1 VTADAAGDAV
11 VSERQ
16 QPLLHAEGV
25 SKVYTRARTGQELS
39 ALEEVS
45 LSVETGQFV
54 TIVGPSGCGKSTFLN
69 MVDGLI
75 APTTGEIRVAGKTV
89 VGPGHDRAM
98 VFQDSSLLPW
108 YTVLRNVSYGLEC
121 QGTPAREASRAA
133 QRYVELVGL
142 RGFEHHF
149 PHELSGGMQQR
160 VNLARALAVD
170 PDLLLMD
177 EPFAA
182 LDPQTR
188 EMMQGELLRIW
199 NETRKTV
206 LFITHAI
213 SEAIYLSDRV
223 IVMSARPGRIIADI
237 PVDIPRPRPLA
248 AKRSE
253 EVVAYERQIWSLL
266 EQEVRTTMDR
276 ETLVGEAGG

>member
-1 VTADAAGDAV
+1 MTDSRAPVLEAIDVA
-11 VSERQ
+11 
-16 QPLLHAEGV
+16 
-25 SKVYTRARTGQELS
+25 KVYVRPRTG
-39 ALEEVS
+39 EEVPALDRIS
-45 LSVETGQFV
+45 LRIETGEFV
-54 TIVGPSGCGKSTFLN
+54 SIVGPSGCGKSTFLN
-69 MVDGLI
+69 IVDGLMD
-75 APTTGEIRVAGKTV
+75 PTGGEIRVAGRV
-89 VGPGHDRAM
+89 VAGPGHDRAV

-108 YTVLRNVSYGLEC
+108 YTVSRNVMYGLEC
-121 QGTPAREASRAA
+121 QGVPRAEARAA
-133 QRYVELVGL
+133 AQKFITMVGL
-142 RGFEHHF
+142 DGFEQHY

-170 PDLLLMD
+170 PQLLLMD

-199 NETRKTV
+199 EAAEKTV

-237 PVDIPRPRPLA
+237 PIEIPRPRVMA
-248 AKRSE
+248 ARRTDE
-253 EVVAYERQIWSLL
+253 MVAYERQIWDLL
-266 EQEVRTTMDR
+266 EQEVRTTMER
-276 ETLVGEAGG
+276 TALVGGDDA